1 MQIVIA
7 AVNHPSLAGHVELFL
22 DDLRAES
29 RYFGPRAAHNPKP
42 FPSLIEAVA
51 GGEGF
56 RFAAVECG
64 RVIGLARVDQHAELF
79 VAVVAERRNMGVGS
93 ALCEASLQH
102 AGQLGIDTVVIRSTR
117 RSTAVRRLGARLGC
131 VTVDRGHGRV
141 ELIVAPDRAHY
152 LRRSA

>member
-1 MQIVIA
+1 MPIVIA
-7 AVNHPSLAGHVELFL
+7 AVDHPSLAGHVDRFL

-51 GGEGF
+51 HTEGF

-64 RVIGLARVDQHAELF
+64 RIVGLARVDHHGELF
-79 VAVVAERRNMGVGS
+79 VAVVAERRKMGIGS

-102 AGQLGIDTVVIRSTR
+102 AGQLGIATIVLRSTQ
-117 RSTAVRRLGARLGC
+117 RSTAARRLGARLGC
-131 VTVDRGHGRV
+131 VSVDRGHGRV
-141 ELIVAPDRAHY
+141 ELIVAPDPTRY